1 MSHALKIRLIGITL
15 LAVATVGVFWF
26 EPFISIWAHK
36 IGSPVQAASSLPY
49 NEFANGP
56 YTVQG
61 NAILG
66 ADGQRYLF
74 HGIGRDG
81 LGYTCNGDGFFDA
94 QHPALMRPS
103 ANTSSGTNWHPNTPP
118 LSISDRNWSR

>member
-66 ADGQRYLF
+66 ADGKRYLF

-81 LGYTCNGDGFFDA
+81 LEYTCNGDGFFDA
-94 QHPALMRPS
+94 QHLPLMGPV
-103 ANTSSGTNWHPNTPP
+103 ANTSTRTNSYTNRSQLP
-118 LSISDRNWSR
+118 LTQRNPS